1 MEGGKKGGEVEY
13 ERRMRE
19 KEGRENKEM
28 RARKIGQG
36 GEVAE

>member
-28 RARKIGQG
+28 RARNRTGWRG
-36 GEVAE
+36 R